1 MDALNRIVKVPA
13 WAYDFCYYY
22 LAVAAI
28 VVVLTLHS
36 LWKLFMLPNIVK
48 RFVPTTTMGFS
59 LILSGAVAVL
69 LTMMQFWICRS
80 ALSPTVAAAAAPA
93 VRMTKEGFA
102 SKCSS
107 DADCQA
113 INGPQGGLCTCGAR
127 GLCAGCTMRNN
138 VEPSWS
144 DEYAQPLAAHQPPGY
159 WSMNQ

>member
-1 MDALNRIVKVPA
+1 
-13 WAYDFCYYY
+13 
-22 LAVAAI
+22 
-28 VVVLTLHS
+28 
-36 LWKLFMLPNIVK
+36 MLPNIVK
-48 RFVPTTTMGFS
+48 RFVPTATMGFS
-59 LILSGAVAVL
+59 LILSGAVTVL

-80 ALSPTVAAAAAPA
+80 SLAGTAPGRKEGFA
-93 VRMTKEGFA
+93 SGRKEGFA

-113 INGPQGGLCTCGAR
+113 INGPQGGTCTCGAR

-144 DEYAQPLAAHQPPGY
+144 DAYAQPLAAPQPPGY

>member
-1 MDALNRIVKVPA
+1 MDALNRIIQVPA

-28 VVVLTLHS
+28 VVIFTLYS

-48 RFVPTTTMGFS
+48 RFVPTATMGFS
-59 LILSGAVAVL
+59 LILSGAVTVL

-80 ALSPTVAAAAAPA
+80 ALIPA
-93 VRMTKEGFA
+93 SKEGFA

-107 DADCQA
+107 DTDCQA

-127 GLCAGCTMRNN
+127 GVCAGCTMRNN

-144 DEYAQPLAAHQPPGY
+144 DEYSQPLAAPQPPGY
-159 WSMNQ
+159 WSMN